1 MCFNYKIK
9 DFNLPWNVL
18 KFHVESPNQPH
29 MIKNGS
35 NKISPLFF
43 FLRLAFSQFLP
54 LYLAEFLKKAIK
66 TICLKKKTSAAVF
79 FSVSLITPSLRKKI
93 YSLFVSLMNIYL

>member
-1 MCFNYKIK
+1 MFLS
-9 DFNLPWNVL
+9 FTWRL
-18 KFHVESPNQPH
+18 ESPNQPH

-79 FSVSLITPSLRKKI
+79 FSVSLITPPPEKK
-93 YSLFVSLMNIYL
+93 LFVVCFFNEYLPVNVCVSYR